1 MDGLD
6 ILILLLHPV
15 VAIAFII
22 WILNKRSRKRFVTSQ
37 SEVKRGNNGKSVS
50 QRRIFAI
57 SWALVISG
65 FVAYFIFNYRN
76 GNTDI
81 VSILIPVGVGGLH
94 SIGGLLGIFLLTF
107 ITLRKRRP
115 STNNNHEIK
124 DENNQKKSGQ
134 LSQNLVTIVII
145 GHAFLGFIWLIELIS
160 I

>member
-1 MDGLD
+1 M
-6 ILILLLHPV
+6 
-15 VAIAFII
+15 
-22 WILNKRSRKRFVTSQ
+22 
-37 SEVKRGNNGKSVS
+37 
-50 QRRIFAI
+50 
-57 SWALVISG
+57 
-65 FVAYFIFNYRN
+65 
-76 GNTDI
+76 
-81 VSILIPVGVGGLH
+81 GVGGLH